1 MDFSCTQLSVPIKE
15 NSHIIMATQQPA
27 ATWVE
32 VSVADLHSSA
42 SWEHYMLSR
51 VSGLTS
57 SIPLPWFPVKV
68 PRWYDFRAIAFS
80 RLAGDSATLS
90 PETVL
95 VRCSALL
102 FANKGLMPFT
112 CGCSSENGS
121 NRTANVSSLIPSS
134 SPLGLLS
141 PCSPF
146 LLPPKCARYPLS
158 NLLRL
163 AVDISKISP

>member
-1 MDFSCTQLSVPIKE
+1 
-15 NSHIIMATQQPA
+15 MAAQQPA

-68 PRWYDFRAIAFS
+68 PCLYDFRAIGFS
-80 RLAGDSATLS
+80 RSAGDSATLFRNS
-90 PETVL
+90 FST
-95 VRCSALL
+95 LL
-102 FANKGLMPFT
+102 FANKILMHFT

-121 NRTANVSSLIPSS
+121 NRTADVSSLIPSS
-134 SPLGLLS
+134 SPLGPLS
-141 PCSPF
+141 PGSPF
-146 LLPPKCARYPLS
+146 PLPPKCAHYPLS

-163 AVDISKISP
+163 AVATSKISPKLKPPSFGTVSAAGAF